1 MPKKNFSRSA
11 RRLTK
16 RRKINRRASSPLA
29 SSSLVRYGTAA
40 VAARLE
46 QRVIGK
52 NNGHCRR
59 DQRLIGIPCI
69 VAVTRRFKG
78 VPGEQN

>member
-1 MPKKNFSRSA
+1 M
-11 RRLTK
+11 
-16 RRKINRRASSPLA
+16 
-29 SSSLVRYGTAA
+29 RYGTAA

-52 NNGHCRR
+52 NNGHRRR